1 VEMLKQWKLTRIVFL
16 VGYTQCTNMSNEIRR
31 YLMEGPRMIVLNE
44 GSLAR
49 MEISKVFKSL
59 SKVNMRRKM
68 LSVEHY
74 YLQRHDQSIISV
86 LQMCYFWIT
95 NF

>member
-1 VEMLKQWKLTRIVFL
+1 
-16 VGYTQCTNMSNEIRR
+16 
-31 YLMEGPRMIVLNE
+31 MEGPRMIVLNE

-49 MEISKVFKSL
+49 MEISKVSKSL

-86 LQMCYFWIT
+86 SQNVLFLDY
-95 NF
+95 